1 MCGLCLYGHYQEI
14 VTCKL
19 SNPTAIFSTTFIL
32 CDRSTSKHLYCRNQM
47 YQGTTYSYIAR
58 HREGIARESQYVPS
72 GRPHKRKASSEDC
85 HTQTKRGKQDHTKR
99 KHSLSLNVESAKP
112 LQTRTRTLTCSVECL
127 VSLS

>member
-1 MCGLCLYGHYQEI
+1 MIDQPAS
-14 VTCKL
+14 TCIAGTRCIKVQ
-19 SNPTAIFSTTFIL
+19 PTAI
-32 CDRSTSKHLYCRNQM
+32 
-47 YQGTTYSYIAR
+47 AR
-58 HREGIARESQYVPS
+58 RREGIARGSQYAPS
-72 GRPHKRKASSEDC
+72 GRPPKRKASGEDC